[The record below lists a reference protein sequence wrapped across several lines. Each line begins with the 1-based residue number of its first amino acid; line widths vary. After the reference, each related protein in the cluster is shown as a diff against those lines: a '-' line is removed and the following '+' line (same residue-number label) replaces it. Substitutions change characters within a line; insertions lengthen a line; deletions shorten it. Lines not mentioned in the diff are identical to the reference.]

1 MLTNGILCPH
11 CNITGEHD
19 DKPWDLEVSYFQTN
33 QKKIPNLEVQ
43 HEQFLRGYSIGYTT
57 IRYQKNWIY
66 VTNKMN
72 VFFVLENQ

>member
-11 CNITGEHD
+11 CNVTGEHD
-19 DKPWDLEVSYFQTN
+19 DKPWDLEVSHFQTN
-33 QKKIPNLEVQ
+33 QKKNNLEVQ
-43 HEQFLRGYSIGYTT
+43 HEQFLRGYSIGIY
-57 IRYQKNWIY
+57 WIY

>member
-1 MLTNGILCPH
+1 MGFGGI
-11 CNITGEHD
+11 IFS
-19 DKPWDLEVSYFQTN
+19 DKP
-33 QKKIPNLEVQ
+33 KKIPNLEVQ